1 MAKLIMISWR
11 DVPAQVLVKSGRETA
26 KVQLS
31 HRFQEAVDRAAMRAG
46 KSGSDAYLADWKR
59 SEPRRCGDDLQA
71 EAQAEADLIEA
82 RYSDADLLRI
92 IRAHGVDETLAGAT
106 PAAPVAADEATD
118 AASAPQ
124 AKPDG
129 VV

>member
-1 MAKLIMISWR
+1 MAKLIVISWR

-46 KSGSDAYLADWKR
+46 KSGSEAYLADWKR
-59 SEPRRCGDDLQA
+59 SEPRRCGDNLQA
-71 EAQAEADLIEA
+71 EAQAEADRIEV

-92 IRAHGVDETLAGAT
+92 IRAHGVDETLAAPGAT
-106 PAAPVAADEATD
+106 PPSVAAPPAEPGGVA
-118 AASAPQ
+118 
-124 AKPDG
+124 
-129 VV
+129 

>member
-1 MAKLIMISWR
+1 MIVISWR

-46 KSGSDAYLADWKR
+46 KASSDAYLSDWKR
-59 SEPRRCGDDLQA
+59 SEPRRCGDELQA
-71 EAQAEADLIEA
+71 EAQAEADRIEA

-92 IRAHGVDETLAGAT
+92 IRAHGVDENLSAAPTAGA
-106 PAAPVAADEATD
+106 
-118 AASAPQ
+118 AASTEPGGA
-124 AKPDG
+124 A
-129 VV
+129 